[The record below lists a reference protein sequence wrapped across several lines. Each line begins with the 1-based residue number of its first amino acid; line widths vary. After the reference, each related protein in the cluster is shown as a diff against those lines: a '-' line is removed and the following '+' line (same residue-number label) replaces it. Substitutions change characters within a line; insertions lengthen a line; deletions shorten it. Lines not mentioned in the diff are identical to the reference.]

1 MRALTAAS
9 ALAAMV
15 SALVSV
21 SDAAEKQIDLA
32 AVITKADA
40 QTALGEAVKDP
51 QARSEEGADGY
62 YSRCNYYSENPGRSL
77 VLRIR
82 QASAGQLEPK
92 KQLEEMIAG
101 NQKFKPI
108 AGLGDKAALI
118 REGPEKG
125 PSHVLMLYIA
135 KQSAFVTIGLSGVDD
150 EKSATEKAK
159 TLARKILG
167 KL

>member
-1 MRALTAAS
+1 MRRTIAATVI
-9 ALAAMV
+9 LAMAGAFP
-15 SALVSV
+15 SILG
-21 SDAAEKQIDLA
+21 AAENRIDLA

-51 QARSEEGADGY
+51 QARSDEGADGY
-62 YSRCNYYSENPGRSL
+62 YSRCNYYSENPGKSL

-82 QASAGQLEPK
+82 QTSAGQLEPK
-92 KQLEEMIAG
+92 KQLEEMSAEKD
-101 NQKFKPI
+101 KFKPVT
-108 AGLGDKAALI
+108 GLGDKAALVK
-118 REGPEKG
+118 EGPDKG
-125 PSHVLMLYIA
+125 PGHALILYVA
-135 KQSAFVTIGLSGVDD
+135 KANAFIMVGISGVDD